1 MKVYP
6 VQMNNLA
13 VKAPNFQAFFIHNE
27 ISRDLIDASSQNDV
41 VEFNKVC
48 EELKQAKRDDRNF
61 LLAGVTSGYGVCAET
76 EVDDKFIDLSYKTL
90 SSKTPNFLK
99 SWMIKTENIVSGG
112 YEKQNLLKEIT
123 KTLRGIATEN
133 AFHPPYSISDIIVKK
148 AISVGKVI

>member
-1 MKVYP
+1 MKIYP

-13 VKAPNFQAFFIHNE
+13 VKAPSFKAYFIHNE
-27 ISRDLIDASSQNDV
+27 ISKDLMDASSESDI

-61 LLAGVTSGYGVCAET
+61 ILAGVTSGYGVCAET

-99 SWMIKTENIVSGG
+99 SWMIKTENIISGG

-123 KTLRGIATEN
+123 KTLRGIAAEN
-133 AFHPPYSISDIIVKK
+133 AFYPPYSISEVIVKK
-148 AISVGKVI
+148 ATSVSKVI

>member
-13 VKAPNFQAFFIHNE
+13 VKAPNFKAYFIHNE
-27 ISRDLIDASSQNDV
+27 ISRDLIDASSQSDV

-90 SSKTPNFLK
+90 SSSTPNFLK

-112 YEKQNLLKEIT
+112 YEKKNLLKEIT
-123 KTLRGIATEN
+123 KTLKGIATEN
-133 AFHPPYSISDIIVKK
+133 AFHPNYKPADVLVKK
-148 AISVGKVI
+148 ATYISKVI